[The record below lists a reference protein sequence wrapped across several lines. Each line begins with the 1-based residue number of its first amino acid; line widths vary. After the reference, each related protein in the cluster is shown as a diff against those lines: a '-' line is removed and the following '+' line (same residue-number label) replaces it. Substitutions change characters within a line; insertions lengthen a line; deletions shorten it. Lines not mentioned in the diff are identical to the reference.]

1 MFHVF
6 SCTHILSFH
15 SFKLLCNLLRIT
27 YYECNVFCRMGHST
41 PVHLTFICAS
51 HNSCGVTQSS
61 SLTLPEKVL
70 NYSKGECF
78 NWSAINPSRLKH
90 PSVKKYSKAI
100 KICSG
105 VLFRPSHDFVDFS
118 SSRTFFVFVVTSLT
132 SGRHDSRMNFGKGI
146 QKPCS
151 HWTVYFA
158 VSFYVSDKQKYLMY
172 NDTS

>member
-27 YYECNVFCRMGHST
+27 YYECNVFCRMGHSI

-51 HNSCGVTQSS
+51 HNNCGVTQSS

-118 SSRTFFVFVVTSLT
+118 SSRTFLFLLL
-132 SGRHDSRMNFGKGI
+132 RHWRRDATTLEWMSAKASKSRVHTG
-146 QKPCS
+146 PCIS
-151 HWTVYFA
+151 
-158 VSFYVSDKQKYLMY
+158 Q
-172 NDTS
+172 

>member
-1 MFHVF
+1 MFNVF
-6 SCTHILSFH
+6 SCPHILSFH

-27 YYECNVFCRMGHST
+27 YYECNVFCRMGHSI

-61 SLTLPEKVL
+61 SLTLPEKVF

-90 PSVKKYSKAI
+90 PSVKKFSKAI
-100 KICSG
+100 KIWSG
-105 VLFRPSHDFVDFS
+105 VFFDLLTIS
-118 SSRTFFVFVVTSLT
+118 SIFPHQ
-132 SGRHDSRMNFGKGI
+132 GRFCFCCYVIDVGTPRLSNLVGKGI

-151 HWTVYFA
+151 HWTVFR
-158 VSFYVSDKQKYLMY
+158 SKFLRFR
-172 NDTS
+172 

>member
-27 YYECNVFCRMGHST
+27 YYECNVFCRMGHSI

-90 PSVKKYSKAI
+90 PSVKKFSKAI
-100 KICSG
+100 KIWSG
-105 VLFRPSHDFVDFS
+105 VFFDLLTISSIFPHQGRFLFLLLRHWRRDATTLEWMSAKAS
-118 SSRTFFVFVVTSLT
+118 KSRVHT
-132 SGRHDSRMNFGKGI
+132 G
-146 QKPCS
+146 PCIS
-151 HWTVYFA
+151 
-158 VSFYVSDKQKYLMY
+158 Q
-172 NDTS
+172 